1 MSVESSSCSSDASS
15 SMNSFLSSPMF
26 LAHILF
32 DHLFLSVLIFLSLS
46 SLECVLPK
54 VMTLLFILLCNRR
67 TKTTSDKWMT
77 LTMECVLAFPLFM
90 QCGVVRWQMV
100 EEVLDFEIMWVTRVF
115 LLFFPPFH
123 RPSFLPSSLF
133 LSSNLKNSRGYWN
146 PYLDEIGVERFNSAT
161 SVCWWHLPSPLKKKK
176 ITSFSRIPYIH
187 SIPEFSH

>member
-1 MSVESSSCSSDASS
+1 
-15 SMNSFLSSPMF
+15 MF

-100 EEVLDFEIMWVTRVF
+100 EEVLDFEIM
-115 LLFFPPFH
+115 
-123 RPSFLPSSLF
+123 
-133 LSSNLKNSRGYWN
+133 
-146 PYLDEIGVERFNSAT
+146 
-161 SVCWWHLPSPLKKKK
+161 
-176 ITSFSRIPYIH
+176 
-187 SIPEFSH
+187 